1 MAAIRSLGRIS
12 PTTSALFLCDMQVDT
27 NIVSF
32 FYMTSDLNTNIVLNV
47 SG

>member
-27 NIVSF
+27 NIVSVF
-32 FYMTSDLNTNIVLNV
+32 FFT
-47 SG
+47 